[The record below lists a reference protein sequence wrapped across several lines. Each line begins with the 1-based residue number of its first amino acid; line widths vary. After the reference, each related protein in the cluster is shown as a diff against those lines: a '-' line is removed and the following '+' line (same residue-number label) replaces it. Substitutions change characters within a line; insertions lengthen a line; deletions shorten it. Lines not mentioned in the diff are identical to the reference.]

1 MASKDE
7 LISKAVTSS
16 IEEDEVIDL
25 LLISD
30 YLDDIN
36 DEDIGKVRDYGMH
49 YSYLYIGM
57 SGQKMVDKMNENW
70 EATDAEFLAHNR
82 AINLRIVSED
92 IKQIR
97 ENNGVIEYSKDG
109 ENWISLIS
117 KWGGITGDI
126 TQQSDLQAALLSK
139 ANQLDFDM
147 LSETVQLHGN
157 TITLIQSDI
166 NTLTT
171 QITQI
176 INQISG
182 VNGILVRLDGI
193 DTALRSKIGSE
204 NVLQIRETNGSLEYT
219 TDGSTWTPV
228 STAGIV
234 QWGDITGNINNQ
246 PDLIR
251 KLNDITD
258 IAQAASDKVDTLED
272 TIDTKIDAAVDPVE
286 ADLAAHTQNTNNPH
300 QVTRDQIGIHILNK
314 DDFDALVTKQS
325 NDLYIVDDTFYNAY
339 KYTLT
344 FNFNGGTWNSNTIY
358 DYYHGD
364 DTSILFSDVIT
375 STPTYTGHTFLGF
388 SASATATVATYTL
401 SDNYNIP
408 NDNIIL
414 YAVWS

>member
-1 MASKDE
+1 MASRDE
-7 LISKAVTSS
+7 LISNAINSS

-30 YLDDIN
+30 FLDDIN

-70 EATDAEFLAHNR
+70 EATDAEFLAHNK

-109 ENWISLIS
+109 ENWTSLIS

-126 TQQSDLQAALLSK
+126 TEQKDLQDALLAK
-139 ANQLDFDM
+139 ANQLDFER

-166 NTLTT
+166 SGLNT
-171 QITQI
+171 QVNYI
-176 INQISG
+176 INQIG
-182 VNGILVRLDGI
+182 GTNGILLRLDEI
-193 DTALRSKIGSE
+193 ETELRAKIGSE

-251 KLNDITD
+251 KLNDISD
-258 IAQAASDKVDTLED
+258 VAQSASDKVDNLEQ
-272 TIDTKIDAAVDPVE
+272 TIDNKINNAVTPVSD
-286 ADLAAHTQNTNNPH
+286 DLQDHINNNNNPH
-300 QVTRDQIGIHILNK
+300 NVTRDQIGIHVLTK
-314 DDFDALVTKQS
+314 DEFDNITTKQAT
-325 NDLYIVDDTFYNAY
+325 DLYIVDDTFYNAY
-339 KYTLT
+339 KYKLT
-344 FNFNGGTWNSNTIY
+344 FDFNGGNWNSNTTY

-364 DTSILFSDVIT
+364 DTAILFSDVIT
-375 STPTYTGHTFLGF
+375 STPVYTGHTFLGF
-388 SASATATVATYTL
+388 NASATATTATYTL
-401 SDNYNIP
+401 NDTYNIP
-408 NDNIIL
+408 NSTDTL
-414 YAVWS
+414 YAIWS